1 MGSFLSPA
9 AGAPARLRALLA
21 APGPLLVPGA
31 YDALSARLVEQ
42 AGFDATYMT
51 GFGATASL
59 LGLPDVGLLGM
70 SEMVDNAARMARAVD
85 VPLITDADTG
95 YGNVINVVRT
105 VQELER
111 AGVAGIQLEDQ
122 VSPKR
127 CGHMTGKQVVPT
139 SEMVEKVRAAVEA
152 RRDPDVVL
160 IARTDARAVD
170 GLDAA
175 LTRAAAYR
183 DAGADV
189 LFVEAPESDAEVRE
203 IAKAFP
209 DVPLLFNWVE
219 RGFSPMLP
227 LDELVELGFAVV
239 LFPVATL
246 FSATTGMQRY
256 LASLRSTG
264 TPLAALDDAI
274 GFSDFT
280 DLVGLPEVRAFE
292 SRVTTAQSSIAP

>member
-9 AGAPARLRALLA
+9 DGAARRLRALIE

-42 AGFDATYMT
+42 AGFDAVYMT

-59 LGLPDVGLLGM
+59 LGLPDIGLLSM
-70 SEMVDNAARMARAVD
+70 AEMVDNAARMARAVD
-85 VPLITDADTG
+85 VPLLSDADTG
-95 YGNVINVVRT
+95 YGNAVNVART
-105 VQELER
+105 VQQFER
-111 AGVAGIQLEDQ
+111 AGVAAVQLEDQ

-127 CGHMTGKQVVPT
+127 CGHMTGKQVVPVD
-139 SEMVEKVRAAVEA
+139 EMIEKVQAAVEA
-152 RRDPDVVL
+152 RTDPDLVL

-175 LTRAAAYR
+175 LARADAYR
-183 DAGADV
+183 EAGADV
-189 LFVEAPESDAEVRE
+189 LFIEAPESEAEVRE
-203 IAKAFP
+203 VAEAFP
-209 DVPLLFNWVE
+209 GVPLLFNWVE
-219 RGFSPMLP
+219 RGFTPMLQ
-227 LDELVELGFAVV
+227 LVELVELGFAVV

-256 LASLRSTG
+256 LSQLRASG
-264 TPLAALDDAI
+264 TPLPALADAI
-274 GFSDFT
+274 PFDEFT

-292 SRVTTAQSSIAP
+292 SRISSG

>member
-9 AGAPARLRALLA
+9 TGAAGRLRALLD

-42 AGFDATYMT
+42 AGFDAVYMT
-51 GFGATASL
+51 GFGATASR
-59 LGLPDVGLLGM
+59 LGLPDVGLLSM
-70 SEMVDNAARMARAVD
+70 SEMVDHAGRMARAVD

-95 YGNVINVVRT
+95 YGNVVNVVRT
-105 VQELER
+105 VQEFER
-111 AGVAGIQLEDQ
+111 AGIAAIQLEDQ

-127 CGHMTGKQVVPT
+127 CGHMTGKQVVPVT
-139 SEMVEKVRAAVEA
+139 EMAEKVRAAVEA
-152 RRDPDVVL
+152 RRDPDLVL

-209 DVPLLFNWVE
+209 DAPLLFNWVE

-227 LDELVELGFAVV
+227 LEELVELGFAVV

-246 FSATTGMQRY
+246 FSATAGMQRY
-256 LASLRSTG
+256 LASLKQTG

-274 GFSDFT
+274 GFDAFT

-292 SRVTTAQSSIAP
+292 TRVTSG